1 MHHYES
7 SRYLLMHTFVFY
19 ILDLQKQLI
28 QMGDEIDAAH
38 GNKRKLTILQRQFE
52 LSKQQL
58 ADFIM
63 HLYGMEQYDSIIPII
78 KEQYA
83 AD

>member
-1 MHHYES
+1 
-7 SRYLLMHTFVFY
+7 
-19 ILDLQKQLI
+19 
-28 QMGDEIDAAH
+28 MGDEIDAAH

-52 LSKQQL
+52 LSKKQL